1 MYIPSF
7 AEQFPTFQ
15 PAMRVIAGLTTTNP
29 IQVTTTFDHQYKDG
43 LIVRLDIPLGFGMQ
57 QADQLVGEVTVTS
70 PTSFTLP
77 IDALYFDPF
86 ILPVAFPPGYQDAQV
101 VPVGENTL
109 LLNSATENVL
119 PY

>member
-7 AEQFPTFQ
+7 TEQFPTYQ
-15 PAMRVIAGLTTTNP
+15 PAMRVIAGITTTNP
-29 IQVTTTFDHQYKDG
+29 IVVTTTIDHQYKDG
-43 LIVRLDIPLGFGMQ
+43 LIVRLDIPEGFGMQ
-57 QADQLVGEVTVTS
+57 QLNQVTGEITVTS
-70 PTSFTLP
+70 PTTFTML
-77 IDALYFDPF
+77 INGGSFDPF
-86 ILPVAFPPGYQDAQV
+86 ILPTVFPPGYQDAQV